1 MKVMIYGK
9 NIDVTPSLKE
19 YAEEKVSKLEKFFD
33 KEPMEAQVTLEVDK
47 ERHIVEITAHVGGL
61 ILRGEEETGDMYASI
76 DGVMDKLERQVHKYK
91 TKINRRL
98 REKRQQ
104 QEEEY
109 RQKRTQQ
116 LMEDENKLMPE
127 EVKTAAE
134 DEEGDGF
141 EPEIVRTKSFP
152 VKPMHVQEAAM
163 QMDLLDHDFFVFTNA
178 DTDEVNVVY
187 RRNDGNYGL
196 IEPIYNN
203 NNTR

>member
-19 YAEEKVSKLEKFFD
+19 YAEEKVGKLEKFFD
-33 KEPMEAQVTLEVDK
+33 KDPMEAQVTLEVDK

-104 QEEEY
+104 EQEEY

-116 LMEDENKLMPE
+116 LMEDEKELMPE

-134 DEEGDGF
+134 DEEEDGF
-141 EPEIVRTKSFP
+141 DPEIVRTKSFP
-152 VKPMHVQEAAM
+152 VKPMHVKEAAM